1 MNVSSAKRN
10 IPKDI
15 KSLNSKF
22 FFISITSILC
32 RIEVNHPVSRLPV
45 VGATNNII
53 SQHKPEHKFEK
64 MLRIFL
70 TDDALSSKV
79 PQLTLRIA
87 MQTRKTL
94 RVFLV
99 SDLFSNENL
108 QLRCRLSVTIKS
120 LNSNI

>member
-15 KSLNSKF
+15 KSLKSKF

-53 SQHKPEHKFEK
+53 SQYALEHRFEK
-64 MLRIFL
+64 CYEF
-70 TDDALSSKV
+70 SS
-79 PQLTLRIA
+79 LTLRIA
-87 MQTRKTL
+87 VGDCIVKFQCIEQFEKLELTE
-94 RVFLV
+94 
-99 SDLFSNENL
+99 LFRARDDN
-108 QLRCRLSVTIKS
+108 
-120 LNSNI
+120 